1 MSLLWFNL
9 STSSEG
15 GSAGILL
22 MWLLSRSS
30 IFRRV
35 RLYKAEGS
43 GRDGRDESKQTKKKK
58 KSVILCLET
67 PSKSPNHG
75 CQKYTPYKR
84 ISDLRIP
91 SMSSIMWYFEALTTA
106 PRRHGWQASSAGGA
120 LGCCAAAN
128 PSLLCH
134 YQDYSRKSSGG
145 RNSTLKIISSYI
157 LFFFPK
163 SLAATAFQPVVRHS
177 VDWSESGGGLGA
189 VRPCVGPCGPLEG
202 RPAFILRQD

>member
-15 GSAGILL
+15 GSAGTLL

-43 GRDGRDESKQTKKKK
+43 GRDGRDESKQTKNK
-58 KSVILCLET
+58 KSIILCLET

-106 PRRHGWQASSAGGA
+106 PRRHGWQASSTGGA
-120 LGCCAAAN
+120 LGCSAAAN

-157 LFFFPK
+157 LFFSKILGCHRFPA
-163 SLAATAFQPVVRHS
+163 SRTTFGRLVRKRRRPRCGQALR
-177 VDWSESGGGLGA
+177 WALRPFGG
-189 VRPCVGPCGPLEG
+189 
-202 RPAFILRQD
+202 